1 MHLVTGSDSTSVEHQ
16 SPVREERVRISSP
29 PPVPQPRNYALKC
42 KFFFLLIEKTLGC
55 VPMPWNCIKLVTT
68 ELGIRKKQLRKV
80 EISVGKVEISVG
92 KVKSS
97 GGKVVAQSIAQ
108 VKKQLEDFPELAKRD
123 VKELDSV
130 KKNVFLI
137 LILC

>member
-1 MHLVTGSDSTSVEHQ
+1 
-16 SPVREERVRISSP
+16 
-29 PPVPQPRNYALKC
+29 
-42 KFFFLLIEKTLGC
+42 
-55 VPMPWNCIKLVTT
+55 MPWNYLKLVTT

-123 VKELDSV
+123 VKELDWV
-130 KKNVFLI
+130 KKNIFPHFYFVFHRLPK
-137 LILC
+137 LFN